1 MTSVTTERFKKYQL
15 HSKFKLLKN
24 WTVYG

>member
-1 MTSVTTERFKKYQL
+1 MTSVTAGRFKKYQL
-15 HSKFKLLKN
+15 HSKLKLLKN